1 MLAGVFVLTNQSSP
15 SDPNASQSPRYTT
28 AHRPVFEP
36 ASNVATSRQ
45 PQLETSSQVT
55 QTTDGR
61 ENAFRATLDGISIAE
76 IPETLRWLQS
86 LKQDELVRELNLRLV
101 RSWAESDPQ
110 ATAKWVALLPVGT
123 ERAAALDQVA
133 IAWANHEAE
142 AAADWARQLPTAD
155 KQNALGSIAQEI
167 VRTDPVKA
175 LQFAVEL
182 PSSEMRDRVIRH
194 AVAEWA
200 TTDADKAI
208 AWVRQIPDKT
218 LREQSL
224 AIAATSW
231 SESNPTAAATLAL
244 TDLPTGR
251 IQADTIISIVQR
263 WAQQNSA
270 QAATWVHSFPEGELR
285 QIAIE
290 NLKNNIQNHVSG

>member
-1 MLAGVFVLTNQSSP
+1 MP
-15 SDPNASQSPRYTT
+15 PRHAT
-28 AHRPVFEP
+28 AHRADFEP
-36 ASNVATSRQ
+36 ASDETTAPQAQLATSS
-45 PQLETSSQVT
+45 LVT
-55 QTTDGR
+55 QTTTDAR
-61 ENAFRATLDGISIAE
+61 EDAFRATLDGISIAE

-86 LKQDELVRELNLRLV
+86 LKQDELVRELSLRLV
-101 RSWAESDPQ
+101 RNWAEGDPQ
-110 ATAKWVALLPVGT
+110 ATAKWVAMLPVGT

-133 IAWANHEAE
+133 IAWANRDYE
-142 AAADWARQLPTAD
+142 AAAKWARQLPAAD
-155 KQNALGSIAQEI
+155 KQNVLGSIAQEV

-200 TTDADKAI
+200 TTDANKAV
-208 AWVRQIPDKT
+208 AWARQILDNP
-218 LREQSL
+218 LREQLL
-224 AIAATSW
+224 ATAATSW

-244 TDLPTGR
+244 TDLPPGR

-270 QAATWVHSFPEGELR
+270 QAAAWINSFPEGELR
-285 QIAIE
+285 QTAIE
-290 NLKNNIQNHVSG
+290 NLENNTRSHASG